1 MPDEPP
7 PSAVSHRGLIL
18 GLVAQAA
25 VFTGVGLALWAYA
38 GRAPADFVVFEWR
51 AVLEGL
57 AMAAGL
63 VAVAKLLFEGFPR
76 LGDHLVRLQAGLFAL
91 LGRTPTLPV
100 IVAISLTAGIGEE
113 ALFRGGVQTL
123 AQGYVGPP
131 VAIAI
136 GSVAFAVF
144 HLAKPLITALLLAVG
159 CLFGLGYWLTDS
171 LLAVMIGHAVY
182 DVWAL
187 RYLHRALDR
196 LGCLGAE
203 KQLAEA

>member
-1 MPDEPP
+1 M
-7 PSAVSHRGLIL
+7 
-18 GLVAQAA
+18 VAQAA
-25 VFTGVGLALWAYA
+25 VFTCLGLALWVYA
-38 GRAPADFVVFEWR
+38 GRAPAEFVVFEWR

-63 VAVAKLLFEGFPR
+63 VAVAKLLFEGFQR
-76 LGDHLVRLQAGLFAL
+76 LGDHLVRLQAGMFAL

-131 VAIAI
+131 VAIVIA
-136 GSVAFAVF
+136 SAAFAVF

-196 LGCLGAE
+196 LGCLGPE
-203 KQLAEA
+203 KQQAEA